1 MVSQAPPTTALDAE
15 PQKREPQSPDEQL
28 TSLVLSRKI
37 EEYLQWRHRLDRR
50 IKQRISFH
58 VDQALY
64 HHVDEELNR
73 MALELARRDHVADGV
88 QS

>member
-1 MVSQAPPTTALDAE
+1 MSTPNDTTE
-15 PQKREPQSPDEQL
+15 PRNSDPQSADEKL
-28 TSLVLSRKI
+28 TSFVLAQKI

-50 IKQRISFH
+50 IKQRISPH
-58 VDQALY
+58 IDQALY
-64 HHVDEELNR
+64 HHVDEELHR